1 MQPGWIS
8 AAMHRGPGSIN
19 QPAARAAAFKVNFS
33 RLVHR
38 RWAPSHS
45 FTRLSR
51 SALAITLTDDI
62 AIAAAA
68 ITGDSRMPKN
78 G

>member
-8 AAMHRGPGSIN
+8 TAMHRGPGSIN

-51 SALAITLTDDI
+51 SALAITLTELNDM
-62 AIAAAA
+62 AAAA
-68 ITGDSRMPKN
+68 TAGASSIPVSG
-78 G
+78 